1 MDTLGQLER
10 FFICAAVGVVGG
22 GFYEICSLAVF
33 GKKEKMRFW
42 LRFCADIA
50 FFIGFSAICV
60 AAASW
65 LRFPDFREYYY
76 LGYAVGLLLYL
87 KTFHKAVAFFKK
99 TCYNGLKKLVNCV
112 KNWKIFRKKGEKRL

>member
-22 GFYEICSLAVF
+22 VFYELCSLVAV
-33 GKKEKMRFW
+33 GKRKKLRFW
-42 LRFCADIA
+42 LRFIADSV
-50 FFIGFSAICV
+50 FFVGFAVLCV
-60 AAASW
+60 AVASW
-65 LRFPDFREYYY
+65 LRFPAFREYYY

-87 KTFHKAVAFFKK
+87 ITFHKAVAFFKK
-99 TCYNGLKKLVNCV
+99 ICYNALKKLVNCV